1 MVAHFRVYMRVFLTS
16 PQQQPERRL
25 TNADYQRVIELL

>member
-16 PQQQPERRL
+16 PQQHPVRQL
-25 TNADYQRVIELL
+25 TDVDYQRVTELL